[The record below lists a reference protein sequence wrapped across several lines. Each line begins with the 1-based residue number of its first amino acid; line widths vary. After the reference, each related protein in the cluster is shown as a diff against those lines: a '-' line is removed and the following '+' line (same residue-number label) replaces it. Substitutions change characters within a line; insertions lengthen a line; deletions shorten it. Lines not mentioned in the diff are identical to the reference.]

1 MTIRSPFRTTAAN
14 RVSSDAEGR
23 DIPCRP
29 ARLRPAR
36 IPRAARR
43 AVEKVDPALGLRGGE
58 RGEERVRDD
67 RRVGV
72 LAAVPRP
79 GIVGLEVVADPSR
92 RGQEAI
98 LLLMKRLVSFRQQP
112 VDLARRNIDPKVQQL
127 LADQRLGD
135 QVLVVLIEDV
145 APQRRAKMPLDIR
158 GQRGRSA
165 RAVGQQVAKT
175 PIADVVRLDSQ
186 ILDYEVLVAVL
197 QRAFGKPFQ
206 RQRNGLVNDQF
217 GCLLPFGR
225 AWPFS
230 ATLFLV
236 SGIWVRLVQSARPD
250 RWPRR
255 QAFQARDLRA
265 QSLDL
270 RLLLGNHPQQGLHQR
285 RPLLRRHLD
294 SGNCDRLGS
303 IHVPQETP
311 KPPSK

>member
-1 MTIRSPFRTTAAN
+1 
-14 RVSSDAEGR
+14 
-23 DIPCRP
+23 
-29 ARLRPAR
+29 
-36 IPRAARR
+36 
-43 AVEKVDPALGLRGGE
+43 
-58 RGEERVRDD
+58 
-67 RRVGV
+67 
-72 LAAVPRP
+72 
-79 GIVGLEVVADPSR
+79 
-92 RGQEAI
+92 
-98 LLLMKRLVSFRQQP
+98 
-112 VDLARRNIDPKVQQL
+112 
-127 LADQRLGD
+127 
-135 QVLVVLIEDV
+135 VVLIEDV
-145 APQRRAKMPLDIR
+145 APQRRAIMPLDIR
-158 GQRGRSA
+158 EQRGRSA

-230 ATLFLV
+230 ATLLLA
-236 SGIWVRLVQSARPD
+236 SGIWVRLVQSARLD

-285 RPLLRRHLD
+285 RPAAAPRFRPRKHQNRPQVKANFTVIEKLRCQKSLRD
-294 SGNCDRLGS
+294 SRSRDPNGS
-303 IHVPQETP
+303 GAKRRRIPGA
-311 KPPSK
+311 KIA